1 MKKFKILEEKP
12 KAKKETFNEQDFYL
26 TWHRDDEN
34 KTEKS
39 ITKRTKT
46 IKKINYKE
54 LFSVAWKVEK
64 TLLRLCP
71 NIKHASG
78 IYVWTRTNEIEKCA
92 YVGKAKDLIDRSI
105 SHLMGYK
112 QRIDQS
118 LRKWG
123 LYDEQYNKTGW
134 KLGILF
140 YPENKLD
147 CYERALIK
155 KYQDVGYDLYNIE
168 SGGTAD
174 KTDINER
181 KLGKGYYDGVA
192 YGKKKIKDE
201 LNYIINKYLVIGLKK
216 DNKLSQKALAKFYR
230 ILSEEK

>member
-1 MKKFKILEEKP
+1 MKTKQKKQQREP
-12 KAKKETFNEQDFYL
+12 KRPKE
-26 TWHRDDEN
+26 
-34 KTEKS
+34 
-39 ITKRTKT
+39 
-46 IKKINYKE
+46 INYKK
-54 LFSVAWKVEK
+54 LFSVAWEVEK

-71 NIKHASG
+71 NIKHTSG
-78 IYVWTRTNEIEKCA
+78 IYVWTRANEIEKCA
-92 YVGKAKDLIDRSI
+92 YVGKAKDLVDRSI

-134 KLGILF
+134 KLGVLF
-140 YPENKLD
+140 YPEDKLD
-147 CYERALIK
+147 RYERVLIK
-155 KYQDVGYDLYNIE
+155 KYQDAGYDLYNIE
-168 SGGTAD
+168 SGGTAG

-201 LNYIINKYLVIGLKK
+201 LNYIINKYLVISLKK
-216 DNKLSQKALAKFYR
+216 DNKLSQKALAKFHK
-230 ILSEEK
+230 ILSNEEEKE